1 MSEINLKSD
10 TGADYSKLRDF
21 LKNQQ
26 WLEADQETLFIMQK
40 ILPFTDEGGFVD
52 ENFVGDMS
60 QFPCMDLQAIDQL
73 WVKYSNGHFGFSV
86 QKAIWEKIGGNLDK
100 DFDDGQQ
107 SLLLDVFSPQVGW
120 KIDDFF
126 PSPFELNFS
135 LDAPQGEL
143 PATWVNSDSVVAAD
157 RNIFEA
163 WKRLK
168 ICQIA

>member
-73 WVKYSNGHFGFSV
+73 WVKYICHCQ
-86 QKAIWEKIGGNLDK
+86 QKIHYL
-100 DFDDGQQ
+100 
-107 SLLLDVFSPQVGW
+107 
-120 KIDDFF
+120 
-126 PSPFELNFS
+126 
-135 LDAPQGEL
+135 
-143 PATWVNSDSVVAAD
+143 
-157 RNIFEA
+157 
-163 WKRLK
+163 
-168 ICQIA
+168 